1 MAGLSSANC
10 TFTYSGSA
18 VSGLVSASISLDQSM
33 IDITN
38 ISTGPRS
45 YVLGNRGATITV
57 DMFYDQGDVGV
68 AALETAANGGGSAA
82 FSLVLTNAGGGMSYS
97 GNAFV
102 TAFSPSAA
110 TQEVLRASA
119 TLQVTGALTIS

>member
-68 AALETAANGGGSAA
+68 AALENAANGGGSAS
-82 FSLVLTNAGGGMSYS
+82 FSLVLSTGMTYS

-119 TLQVTGALTIS
+119 TLQVTGALTIA